1 MIAFLV
7 SIFAFAGFQIWH
19 GSISKILSVLQRTEL
34 LNVSCGDRD
43 F

>member
-7 SIFAFAGFQIWH
+7 FIFAGVGFQVWH
-19 GSISKILSVLQRTEL
+19 SSMSKILSMLQRTEL